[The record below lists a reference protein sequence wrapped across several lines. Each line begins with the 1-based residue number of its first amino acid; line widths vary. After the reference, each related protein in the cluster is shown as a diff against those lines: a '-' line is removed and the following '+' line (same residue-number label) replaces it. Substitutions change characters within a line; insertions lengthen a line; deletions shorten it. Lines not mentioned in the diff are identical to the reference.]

1 MLPTLPR
8 FNVNT
13 TYSGIYKAVNFEITR
28 WGVER
33 ETHEAL
39 NDGKGC
45 WNYYIYLSERKLE
58 NFKDLWLEPEVKEFS
73 PGGTKYVSYDYYSSS
88 LSNAY
93 WHGGVTFWEG
103 GNLLLP
109 GYRYI
114 KLGCDYSHL
123 FDLERGYDYELT
135 DVYADLTRTIDEVLP
150 WLQFKPTT

>member
-1 MLPTLPR
+1 MLTLPR

-13 TYSGIYKAVNFEITR
+13 TYSGTHKNIAFEIAR

-33 ETHEAL
+33 ESHAAL
-39 NDGKGC
+39 NHGRGC
-45 WNYYIYLSERKLE
+45 WNYYIYLRERQLE
-58 NFKDLWLEPEVKEFS
+58 NFNDFWLEPEVKEFS
-73 PGGTKYVSYDYYSSS
+73 PGGTKYVSYDYYSSPF
-88 LSNAY
+88 SNIS

-123 FDLERGYDYELT
+123 YDAERGYGYELSE
-135 DVYADLTRTIDEVLP
+135 VYEDLLQTIDELLP
-150 WLQFKPTT
+150 LLKLKPTT